1 MLRRQRLKQ
10 EIILELSALYDV
22 EDRQHIQNLND
33 LRLHRFHVCVST

>member
-22 EDRQHIQNLND
+22 EDRQQNLND